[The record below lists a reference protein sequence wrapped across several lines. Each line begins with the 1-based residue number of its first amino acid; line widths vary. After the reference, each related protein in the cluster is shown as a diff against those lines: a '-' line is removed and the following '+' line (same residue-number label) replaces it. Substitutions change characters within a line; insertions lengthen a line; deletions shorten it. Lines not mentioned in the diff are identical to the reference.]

1 MYESFVLPTSS
12 HFRGLE
18 LILVGVFACCDPLS
32 VILISC
38 IHLSIPSYFLFKNF
52 FPKYDLS

>member
-1 MYESFVLPTSS
+1 MYESFVLPTPS
-12 HFRGLE
+12 HFRGLD

-38 IHLSIPSYFLFKNF
+38 MCVDLKSYFLF
-52 FPKYDLS
+52 LL